1 MILGPRDVGRAGA
14 AGRRSEAI
22 AVRVSAA
29 ANPRVSI
36 EGDGRFN
43 NPDDSDRS
51 Q

>member
-1 MILGPRDVGRAGA
+1 MLAGQELRDG
-14 AGRRSEAI
+14 RSEAI

-29 ANPRVSI
+29 ADPRVSI
-36 EGDGRFN
+36 EGDALFN